1 MVTSRQIVKGAAMWV
16 DTEILPMMHGATK
29 YAAGVAAAMLAKQG
43 ESLLEKAKEQELV
56 KTFGLVKDGAYDL
69 DTLKS
74 VTLERFP
81 QEGLRIE
88 AQQINQFV
96 NRFLGKWGPVLNFQ
110 IEGGVTFH
118 KSDVEKLYQYI
129 LGG

>member
-16 DTEILPMMHGATK
+16 DTEILPMMHGAAK

-43 ESLLEKAKEQELV
+43 EGLLEKAKEQDLV

-74 VTLERFP
+74 VMLERFP
-81 QEGLRIE
+81 EEGLRIE
-88 AQQINQFV
+88 AQQINQFMS
-96 NRFLGKWGPVLNFQ
+96 RFLGKLGPVLNFQ
-110 IEGGVTFH
+110 VEGGVTFH
-118 KSDVEKLYQYI
+118 KSDVEKFYQYI
-129 LGG
+129 MGG